1 MKNNLDLIVTFAKLW
16 GIVTAD
22 SRGDEAIINHLNGY
36 DSEELA
42 NLFTAWADEF
52 MSIPEADTCD
62 FFDEKMSEILS
73 DVHGAIYYAY
83 PAGYDVVELNSIEEM
98 AKCIIEYGVKTDLE
112 IYHKDG
118 TFLCS
123 TYGIFL
129 NKVMDTEFRE
139 ALLKVLMPMQMD
151 IV

>member
-1 MKNNLDLIVTFAKLW
+1 MKNNLDVIVTFAKLW

-22 SRGDEAIINHLNGY
+22 SRDNKAVLYHLEGY

-42 NLFTAWADEF
+42 NLFTAWAEEF
-52 MSIPEADTCD
+52 MKVPEADLCD
-62 FFDEKMSEILS
+62 FFDEKMSEILAGIS
-73 DVHGAIYYAY
+73 EPVYYAR
-83 PAGYDVVELNSIEEM
+83 PAGYDDVPLNSIEEM

-129 NKVMDTEFRE
+129 NKVIDAEFRE
-139 ALLKVLMPMQMD
+139 VLLKVLMPMQMD
-151 IV
+151 VV